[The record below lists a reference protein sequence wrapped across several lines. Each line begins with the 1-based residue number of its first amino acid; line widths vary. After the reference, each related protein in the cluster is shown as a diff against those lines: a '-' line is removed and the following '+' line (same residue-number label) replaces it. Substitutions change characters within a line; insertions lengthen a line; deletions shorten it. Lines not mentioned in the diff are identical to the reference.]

1 MYVDEER
8 VKPDTPVPLVNGNK
22 ICFGINMDNN
32 DLKYKLECNEEAKSA
47 ILRRCGVTESK
58 DETLLI
64 SSTPPTVKGK
74 RGLCE
79 DGDVSASKSVPKKKP
94 RLSSE
99 EKDSCSKTNVRTS
112 LEREGVNSK
121 SVPKKNSRL
130 SSEKKDSC
138 SKTNVRT
145 SLERE
150 GVNSKSVPKKN
161 SRLSSEK
168 KDSCSKTN
176 VRTSLERE
184 GVNVEPVEKDSTTP
198 LSKPTSSSTLS
209 VPTSSITTTPKSS
222 PILNLCSSST
232 KPSPALSTRSIASD
246 IDELFDGGE
255 TETIIMEDAIFGE
268 ASRNTDDKVF
278 EERRQMDATTL
289 QIQLA
294 KKQMDEENKKLL
306 SSIEA
311 LKSELAA
318 KDQLLANNEEKTK
331 AAESAGNSVVSSMQ
345 EEFTCVI
352 CQELFIIAYTLPC
365 AHSFCEWC
373 IKEWMKRKGH
383 KDCPICRKKIT
394 TDPVHSLALDNAV
407 SKLVEKLSPDEQK
420 ERKETETTHKEALA
434 NLEPTRRKQ
443 TAIRTSGPTTR
454 TATATRASGPASR
467 ASVGRSSAAATLSRT
482 DASGTVVIDLSS
494 GRPTIITD
502 PIVLDTSTESES
514 DSDTSSDSDTD
525 SDESDSSDSGLLG
538 EYYGGYGRC
547 FICGEL

>member
-112 LEREGVNSK
+112 LERG
-121 SVPKKNSRL
+121 
-130 SSEKKDSC
+130 
-138 SKTNVRT
+138 
-145 SLERE
+145 
-150 GVNSKSVPKKN
+150 
-161 SRLSSEK
+161 
-168 KDSCSKTN
+168 
-176 VRTSLERE
+176 

-198 LSKPTSSSTLS
+198 LSKPTSSSSLS

-232 KPSPALSTRSIASD
+232 KPSPALSVVSTRSIASD